1 MSVFILKILAM
12 SSMLS
17 DHIAYAFVDQDQLLM
32 RKIIG
37 RLAFILYAF
46 LMSESYYHL
55 RGKPGKLRQHVIK
68 LLILGV
74 GSEFLYD
81 MFDYGRWV
89 DFSTQNVIWTL
100 LLGFS
105 MLICSGYIRE
115 HVQNRV
121 VRTVAIAA
129 VCIAAAATAHF
140 IKCNYGFAG
149 VILIGM
155 FYIYLC
161 RADALGPLHKLG
173 CLALIEAVFCFLFV
187 WESVGFGGW
196 SALTE
201 KAWNLREWGIGIAAA
216 LIPLVFYNRELGYRS
231 KWFNRF
237 YSLFYPLQFAVILIV
252 RALL

>member
-1 MSVFILKILAM
+1 MSVFVLKILAM
-12 SSMLS
+12 SSMVS
-17 DHIAYAFVDQDQLLM
+17 DHIAYAFVDPNQLLM

-105 MLICSGYIRE
+105 MLIAAGYIRE
-115 HVQNRV
+115 HVQNRP
-121 VRTVAIAA
+121 VRAVSIAA
-129 VCIAAAATAHF
+129 VCFAAAGTAYC

-149 VILIGM
+149 VMLIGM
-155 FYIYLC
+155 FYLYLC
-161 RADALGPLHKLG
+161 RADAADRLHKLG

-196 SALTE
+196 NALTE
-201 KAWNLREWGIGIAAA
+201 KAWNLRQWGVGIAVA
-216 LIPLVFYNRELGYRS
+216 LIPLVFYNREIGYKS
-231 KWFNRF
+231 KWFNLF

-252 RALL
+252 RAVL